1 MHDIGIIK
9 LNIWPR
15 NNSLELGKLREI
27 ENKAFRHILQVP
39 SYAAVEFLRG
49 EIMPSNMITRDMNN
63 KILYLKHASTNKNNE
78 LLKYI
83 LNIELTEKI
92 QSGSKH

>member
-1 MHDIGIIK
+1 M
-9 LNIWPR
+9 
-15 NNSLELGKLREI
+15 
-27 ENKAFRHILQVP
+27 P

-78 LLKYI
+78 LLKYVM
-83 LNIELTEKI
+83 NIEITEKNSFCNKTLDKYLKI
-92 QSGSKH
+92 LDLNYTDIIDKNTNQIMSIIN